1 MSAKEI
7 QEKLQETI
15 LSEIKKLPTDSL
27 KKKLLLIK
35 KVEGE
40 RNEIEEKGYLKE
52 YNELKMVYDLK
63 YQEYHEQLAK
73 IALGEDNGTISEEDA
88 KTYGITESEVKEA
101 GIPEF
106 WKKALMN
113 SKFFEINDKDEE
125 VLNHLKNVT
134 LKLADDSLD
143 FTVTFHFATNEFF
156 EHATLYKS
164 YVYDKQT
171 FEPISATSSVITWNE
186 GKNPS
191 KKTKVKKIKKGKS
204 IETKKTETNVPSFFD
219 MFVAEESNANGES
232 DIPAQ
237 AEFIRD
243 ELLLNS
249 MEMFLDIQESED
261 YDMDDEDEEDEED
274 EDGEEGAAK
283 KSKKKGDSK
292 KAEKCKNQ

>member
-15 LSEIKKLPTDSL
+15 FNEIKKLPTDSL
-27 KKKLLLIK
+27 KKKLLLVN

-52 YNELKMVYDLK
+52 YNELKIQYDLK
-63 YQEYHEQLAK
+63 YQEYTEQLAK
-73 IALGEDNGTISEEDA
+73 IFQGEDNGTISEEDA
-88 KTYGITESEVKEA
+88 KTYQITESEVKEA
-101 GIPEF
+101 GIPEY
-106 WKKALMN
+106 WKKALIN

-125 VLNHLKNVT
+125 ILNHLKNVT

-143 FTVTFHFATNEFF
+143 FTVTFFF
-156 EHATLYKS
+156 EKNDFFDHETLYKS
-164 YVYDKQT
+164 YIYDKQT
-171 FEPISATSSVITWNE
+171 FEPISANASVITWKE

-191 KKTKVKKIKKGKS
+191 KKIKVKKVKKGKS
-204 IETKKTETNVPSFFD
+204 IETKKTETDVPSFFD
-219 MFVAEESNANGES
+219 IFVAEESNANGES
-232 DIPAQ
+232 DIPSQ

-249 MEMFLDIQESED
+249 MEMFLDIQESDD
-261 YDMDDEDEEDEED
+261 YSMDDEEEEEDDDEEDD
-274 EDGEEGAAK
+274 DTKK